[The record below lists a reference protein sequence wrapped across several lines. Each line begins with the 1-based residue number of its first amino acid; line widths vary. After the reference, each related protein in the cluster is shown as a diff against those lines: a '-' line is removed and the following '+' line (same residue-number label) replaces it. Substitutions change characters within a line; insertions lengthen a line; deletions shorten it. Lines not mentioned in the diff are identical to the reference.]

1 MRDLGPAII
10 SAGEELA
17 RGLQEELGV
26 TLSVLGCH
34 LHFLKDIGKDILQ
47 QSYDEVKKGIGT
59 GRLKSKL
66 RELIRDI
73 GRRLGT
79 NVDKIRQD
87 VSNWLKDTT
96 HHDHLPSGLSGLAL
110 VRAMAQWVLDY
121 AQDGMNHGFP
131 FDRPYLDLHHRCLT
145 VHSAALACLET
156 QPIED
161 AKTGRAF
168 RKLDGILRTVT
179 DSEPIAIAAT
189 TLERL
194 ATLSLRNSA
203 RRFASIPRSTKKHG
217 RRRPLPQSATSAN
230 SMTYAWPWTHSQGPL
245 KLVDHW

>member
-87 VSNWLKDTT
+87 V
-96 HHDHLPSGLSGLAL
+96 
-110 VRAMAQWVLDY
+110 
-121 AQDGMNHGFP
+121 
-131 FDRPYLDLHHRCLT
+131 
-145 VHSAALACLET
+145 
-156 QPIED
+156 
-161 AKTGRAF
+161 
-168 RKLDGILRTVT
+168 
-179 DSEPIAIAAT
+179 
-189 TLERL
+189 
-194 ATLSLRNSA
+194 A
-203 RRFASIPRSTKKHG
+203 RRHQATS
-217 RRRPLPQSATSAN
+217 QSAITN
-230 SMTYAWPWTHSQGPL
+230 PTRKPVQPFTEQRWITPPRQMP
-245 KLVDHW
+245 